1 MTWNLHAVS
10 TDISARRKIL
20 ASAKKPSPR
29 SALSGL
35 VAIAVAGLVA
45 ACGTGGA
52 TTGYG
57 GSGGATTGYGGTGA
71 GQTAGAGQQ
80 PAKSHGPA
88 VVARKLA
95 GLGTVLVDRSGKT
108 IYSPQQEAHGKIL
121 CTGSCLGFWFP
132 VTVSPGTSLP
142 ALRGV
147 SGVLG
152 TVHRQDDGL
161 TQLTFNGRPLY
172 TFRLDQA
179 PGQVHGNNFS
189 DSFGGTSFIWQV
201 VAASGAASSSTQSTK
216 PGNGYSY
223 PASGAYGN

>member
-1 MTWNLHAVS
+1 MMWNPDAVS
-10 TDISARRKIL
+10 AEMPARRKIL
-20 ASAKKPSPR
+20 APAKRPSLR
-29 SALSGL
+29 TALSGL
-35 VAIAVAGLVA
+35 VTVAVAGLVA
-45 ACGTGGA
+45 ACGSGGA

-57 GSGGATTGYGGTGA
+57 GSGA
-71 GQTAGAGQQ
+71 GRTAGAGQQ
-80 PAKSHGPA
+80 PTGSHGPA

-95 GLGTVLVDRSGKT
+95 AVGTVLVDRSGET

-132 VTVSPGTSLP
+132 VTVSPGTSPP

-152 TVHRQDDGL
+152 TVRREDDGL

-189 DSFGGTSFIWQV
+189 DSFAGTSFTWQV
-201 VAASGAASSSTQSTK
+201 VAASGAASSSNQSTK
-216 PGNGYSY
+216 PGSGYSY